1 MNKDVIEVQVR
12 AVLPLEGSFAVFLGN
27 ETKVFVIYIDE
38 SVGTAISMF
47 MRGVS
52 KERPLTH
59 DLVGHLLLAFGAK
72 VERVVINDINGSVF
86 HARLIISAEN
96 ELQTSRKVIELDARP
111 SDSIAMAVQQS
122 APIFVAKNVWDTVE
136 DVSDTLAQIEK
147 KGLEAQQA
155 VFTRGG
161 REIGWAF
168 VATGKEGNGTKP
180 GTYRITEKIVDKY
193 SNRYG
198 WIEDEWGNKVQ
209 PDARYSDPVPP
220 GMVFVPAPMPYWMR
234 LTWYG
239 IGMHAGPI
247 PEPGRPASHGCIRL
261 PHALAPVLYE
271 AVKVGTPV
279 TITP

>member
-59 DLVGHLLLAFGAK
+59 DLVGHLLLAFGAR
-72 VERVVINDINGSVF
+72 VERVVINNINGSVF

-96 ELQTSRKVIELDARP
+96 ELQTTRKVIELDARP

-122 APIFVAKNVWDTVE
+122 APIFVAKSVWDTVE
-136 DVSDTLAQIEK
+136 DVSGTLAQIEK

-155 VFTRGG
+155 AEAAG
-161 REIGWAF
+161 E
-168 VATGKEGNGTKP
+168 
-180 GTYRITEKIVDKY
+180 DD
-193 SNRYG
+193 
-198 WIEDEWGNKVQ
+198 EDE
-209 PDARYSDPVPP
+209 DDIEEFSDEDIN
-220 GMVFVPAPMPYWMR
+220 
-234 LTWYG
+234 T
-239 IGMHAGPI
+239 IAGL
-247 PEPGRPASHGCIRL
+247 EPGKGADEYDDGFGGDDDDEEGEEWKK
-261 PHALAPVLYE
+261 AD
-271 AVKVGTPV
+271 G
-279 TITP
+279 